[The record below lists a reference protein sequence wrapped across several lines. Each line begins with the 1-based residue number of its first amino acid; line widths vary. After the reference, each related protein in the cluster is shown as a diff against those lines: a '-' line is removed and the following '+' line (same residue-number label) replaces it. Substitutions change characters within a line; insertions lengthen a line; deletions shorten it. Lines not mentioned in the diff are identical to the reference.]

1 MAHYVNIDAPNA
13 IWFGTFYRYKWV
25 YLFSQVANFHAFG
38 CARFLYLPP
47 VHKHFHCMLI
57 KFTHK
62 APHTIYLY
70 VCFRTIPGSTMLDT
84 KMLLRLYL
92 SRSLSVSL
100 YLSIANDD
108 LRICENHKY
117 WICVRVARRFSLSRT
132 AWILNFIFT
141 YAQHFAY
148 LFFFLWIRVR
158 IKITFLFFRKMIS
171 RFHFISVKYHM

>member
-1 MAHYVNIDAPNA
+1 MVHYVNKDAPNA

-84 KMLLRLYL
+84 KMLLRLFF

-117 WICVRVARRFSLSRT
+117 WICVRVARRFSLSHSMNPQFYIHICT
-132 AWILNFIFT
+132 TFCISLLFPLNSRAHKNNIS
-141 YAQHFAY
+141 
-148 LFFFLWIRVR
+148 FF
-158 IKITFLFFRKMIS
+158 
-171 RFHFISVKYHM
+171 

>member
-1 MAHYVNIDAPNA
+1 MVHYVNIDAPNA

-148 LFFFLWIRVR
+148 LFFFLWIRVAHKNN
-158 IKITFLFFRKMIS
+158 ISFF
-171 RFHFISVKYHM
+171 